1 MKNFFRQHEG
11 GPVDSKVGKALGRMS
26 KRDFIEDVKVGE
38 SDIADADTGKRA
50 RCSTNRKNDIEFIS
64 DQEIS

>member
-1 MKNFFRQHEG
+1 MKNLFRQHEG

-38 SDIADADTGKRA
+38 SDIADSRYREASEVFDESEKRY
-50 RCSTNRKNDIEFIS
+50 RVYI
-64 DQEIS
+64 